1 MQVKAKQKARPFYS
15 QFMESTSGAG
25 AQGPIRTT
33 RKAGRKGN
41 DVDSDGDV
49 GQLPPKTNPIV
60 RPPRPPMVTLKAGL
74 KGNDIDSD
82 GDVGVTPGPGP
93 ITTLK
98 AGAKGN
104 DIDSDDDIGVSPPV
118 FTTMKAGRK
127 GNDVD
132 SDADV
137 RP

>member
-1 MQVKAKQKARPFYS
+1 MQVKKARPFYS
-15 QFMESTSGAG
+15 QFMESTSGAE
-25 AQGPIRTT
+25 AQAPVHTT
-33 RKAGRKGN
+33 KKAGRKGN
-41 DVDSDGDV
+41 DVDGDGDV
-49 GQLPPKTNPIV
+49 GQLPPRPNPIV
-60 RPPRPPMVTLKAGL
+60 SPPRPPMVTMKAGV

-82 GDVGVTPGPGP
+82 GDVGVSPGP
-93 ITTLK
+93 ITTMK
-98 AGAKGN
+98 AGRNGN
-104 DIDSDDDIGVSPPV
+104 DNDSDVGVSPPV